1 MEKPT
6 ILKDTK
12 SRMRDSEA
20 VGALRV
26 QAHAELRIMLGRVA
40 GRCKE
45 AMERMEYICETHFRK
60 LRC

>member
-12 SRMRDSEA
+12 SRMREA
-20 VGALRV
+20 VRALRV
-26 QAHAELRIMLGRVA
+26 QAHAELRAMLGRVT
-40 GRCKE
+40 GRCEE
-45 AMERMEYICETHFRK
+45 AMEKMEYICETHFRK